1 MFEKLFKL
9 FEKLF
14 KLKENKTNVRTE
26 LIAGVTTFFT
36 MAYIIFVN
44 PNVLGNTGM
53 DKGGVFLATCIA
65 AAIGT
70 LLMAFL
76 ANLPFAQ
83 APGMGLNA
91 FFTYTLVF
99 GMGYTWQQALGAV
112 FCSGILFI
120 IITFSGLRE
129 KIIEGIPT
137 TLKFAISGGIGLFI
151 AILGFKDGGM
161 VVSKADVDMGSIA
174 AGIAK
179 HGKDVNAVKGDLF
192 TNFGSLGAGKWY
204 TDFGNFADKGVLLTI
219 IGVIIILV
227 LMLRK
232 VKGSILIGII
242 ATTII
247 GIPMGITKVGNTMT
261 PNLHGFLKLDLAGL
275 FTKGPKNLHG
285 SGPLMILLNLFM
297 VVLCIFLVDMF
308 DNIGT
313 LVGTATKAGMIDKT
327 GRVLRLEKALYCDA
341 FATTIGSLFGTS
353 TVTTYIESASGV
365 EEGGRTGLTSLVTG
379 VLFILA
385 IFAAPLVGI
394 VPSQATAPALIVVG
408 VLMASSLMR
417 INFDDLEEAIPA
429 FFTVVIMP
437 FTTSIANGIAVGL
450 ILYPIVKIV
459 RGKAKDVSPIV
470 YVLAALFLI
479 RFILLATV
487 LA

>member
-9 FEKLF
+9 E
-14 KLKENKTNVRTE
+14 ENKTNAKTE
-26 LIAGVTTFFT
+26 VIAGITTFFT

-44 PNVLGNTGM
+44 PTVLSGAKM

-91 FFTYTLVF
+91 FFTYTLVA

-112 FCSGILFI
+112 FCSGVLFI

-129 KIIEGIPT
+129 KIIEGIPA

-151 AILGFKDGGM
+151 AILGFRDGG
-161 VVSKADVDMGSIA
+161 VITSIPD
-174 AGIAK
+174 
-179 HGKDVNAVKGDLF
+179 GKSWL
-192 TNFGSLGAGKWY
+192 L
-204 TDFGNFADKGVLLTI
+204 DFGKFSDKGVLLTI
-219 IGVIIILV
+219 IGVIIILL

-247 GIPMGITKVGNTMT
+247 GIPMGVTNTSLASSMK
-261 PNLHGFLKLDLAGL
+261 PNLHGFLKLDLVGL
-275 FTKGPKNLHG
+275 FTKGPKHLHG
-285 SGPLMILLNLFM
+285 SGPLMVLLNVFM
-297 VVLCIFLVDMF
+297 VILCIFLVDMF

-313 LVGTATKAGMIDKT
+313 LVGTATKSGMIDKN

-379 VLFILA
+379 VLFILSL
-385 IFAAPLVGI
+385 FLAPIVGI

-417 INFDDLEEAIPA
+417 INFEDLEEAIPA

-459 RGKAKDVSPIV
+459 KGKAKEVSPII
-470 YVLAALFLI
+470 YVLAILFLI
-479 RFILLATV
+479 RFIILATT
-487 LA
+487 LS

>member
-9 FEKLF
+9 E
-14 KLKENKTNVRTE
+14 ENKTNVKTE
-26 LIAGVTTFFT
+26 VIAGITTFFT

-44 PNVLGNTGM
+44 PSVLSQTGM
-53 DKGGVFLATCIA
+53 DKGAVFLATCIA
-65 AAIGT
+65 AAVGT
-70 LLMAFL
+70 FLMAFL

-99 GMGYTWQQALGAV
+99 SMGYTWQQALGAV

-129 KIIEGIPT
+129 KIIEAIPAS
-137 TLKFAISGGIGLFI
+137 LKFAISGGIGLFI
-151 AILGFKDGGM
+151 AILGLKDGGI
-161 VVSKADVDMGSIA
+161 VVSKADMPSGTADKYLANPIH
-174 AGIAK
+174 
-179 HGKDVNAVKGDLF
+179 HGA
-192 TNFGSLGAGKWY
+192 FGPSAWY
-204 TDFGNFADKGVLLTI
+204 TDFGSFVDKGVLLTI
-219 IGVIIILV
+219 IGVIIIIV
-227 LMLRK
+227 LMLLN
-232 VKGSILIGII
+232 VKGSILLGII
-242 ATTII
+242 TTTII
-247 GIPMGITKVGNTMT
+247 GIPMGLTHLGTGMAISTKG
-261 PNLHGFLKLDLAGL
+261 LFKLDLVGL
-275 FTKGPKNLHG
+275 FTKGPSHMKS
-285 SGPLMILLNLFM
+285 SGPGMIILNLFM

-313 LVGTATKAGMIDKT
+313 LVGTATKAGMVDKN

-353 TVTTYIESASGV
+353 TVTTYVESASGV
-365 EEGGRTGLTSLVTG
+365 EAGGRTGLTSLVTG

-385 IFAAPLVGI
+385 LVAAPIVGI

-408 VLMASSLMR
+408 ILMASSFR
-417 INFDDLEEAIPA
+417 RVNFDDLEEAIPA
-429 FFTVVIMP
+429 FFTIIIMP

-459 RGKAKDVSPIV
+459 KGKAKEVSPIV
-470 YVLAALFLI
+470 YVLAILFLL
-479 RFILLATV
+479 RFIILATT